1 MKSPTTFRTPAY
13 TGHRRRPL
21 RVQFIYPGCCTPI
34 PQRTAHIPTVLPAL
48 LLVLFVSV
56 ISVHLAHPALAAD
69 LTAKSAHDQQLSIS
83 DQYPASPK
91 NLPTTLLESTAP
103 AATGATNLASSDSA
117 EPTYIYI
124 SCPVEIY
131 RGTTY
136 ANESAEYLVDDFEF
150 LPEHWLYVLTPLDEG
165 ESYFFTLDLAC
176 RTENSRF
183 EGQISAVYSS
193 YVPDDG
199 SLGSVRIEATEEIS
213 PNIFLVYYGEIKYIS
228 DGTICLTQNS
238 YGNFYNHHLFYF
250 SATTA
255 DLPENTQPLSEQRAC
270 RLSSPSIQA
279 EVSIIG
285 DAERLSDVY
294 TEDLINS
301 DYMYPYQKYDP
312 ANGSLPDDAP
322 VNSPSADIPALTT
335 LSDNLPFL
343 GVESDASAP
352 GQVPVEP
359 YYCAL

>member
-1 MKSPTTFRTPAY
+1 MKTPTPFYAPAY

-21 RVQFIYPGCCTPI
+21 QVQFIYPSCCTPA
-34 PQRTAHIPTVLPAL
+34 PRRTPRISTILPTL
-48 LLVLFVSV
+48 LLFLFISVVSV
-56 ISVHLAHPALAAD
+56 NLTHPALAAD
-69 LTAKSAHDQQLSIS
+69 LPSTTPTSSTPTAD
-83 DQYPASPK
+83 
-91 NLPTTLLESTAP
+91 
-103 AATGATNLASSDSA
+103 
-117 EPTYIYI
+117 PTYIYI

-131 RGTTY
+131 RGTAY
-136 ANESAEYLVDDFEF
+136 ANEPAEYLVDDFES

-199 SLGSVRIEATEEIS
+199 SLGSVRIEATEEIA
-213 PNIFLVYYGEIKYIS
+213 PGTFLVYYGEIKYIS

-250 SATTA
+250 STATTE
-255 DLPENTQPLSEQRAC
+255 LPENTQPLSEQRAC

-279 EVSIIG
+279 DVSILG
-285 DAERLSDVY
+285 DAERLSNVY
-294 TEDLINS
+294 TEGLINS

-312 ANGSLPDDAP
+312 ASNNPPANPPSAGNNLPANP
-322 VNSPSADIPALTT
+322 PSADTTSPEGAPATITT
-335 LSDNLPFL
+335 PASPVPDVKPDVPAPGNLP
-343 GVESDASAP
+343 VEL
-352 GQVPVEP
+352 
-359 YYCAL
+359 YCYAL